1 LDLCHQDYDDEQLK
15 AILDRYQENASK
27 HPCFVEMPFQS
38 TLGLNIF
45 GKGDSPQVNEA
56 NTHYLGMRIDEVDT
70 HYLGK
75 RINVEVGQLLV
86 VSCFLWHATALP
98 CPIYG
103 RVLDDEHWVTCF
115 DYRLH
120 CYLGCNDV
128 DVDDKNLTLPGESG
142 MTQSTT
148 YISPQVL
155 HFSNDH
161 VFELYKTMF
170 KDKQIDQR
178 AQFVCP
184 PLPSSHDSPQSN
196 N

>member
-1 LDLCHQDYDDEQLK
+1 LDLCHQDYDDKQLK
-15 AILDRYQENASK
+15 AITGRYGENPSK
-27 HPCFVEMPFQS
+27 QPCFIEMPFQS

-45 GKGDSPQVNEA
+45 GKDLVPKVNET
-56 NTHYLGMRIDEVDT
+56 NTHYLGN
-70 HYLGK
+70 

-103 RVLDDEHWVTCF
+103 RVLNDEHWVTCF

-128 DVDDKNLTLPGESG
+128 DVDDQNLTLPAGESG
-142 MTQSTT
+142 FTKKTI
-148 YISPQVL
+148 YISPEVS
-155 HFSNDH
+155 HFSKDH
-161 VFELYKTMF
+161 VFEFSKKMF

-178 AQFVCP
+178 G
-184 PLPSSHDSPQSN
+184 
-196 N
+196 